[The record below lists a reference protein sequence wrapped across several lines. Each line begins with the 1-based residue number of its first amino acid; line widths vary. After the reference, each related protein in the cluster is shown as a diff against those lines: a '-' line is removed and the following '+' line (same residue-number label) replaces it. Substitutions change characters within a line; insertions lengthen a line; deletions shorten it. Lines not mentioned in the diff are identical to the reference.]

1 MPPNWVEAIAAQA
14 GLEMTSERAAEVGAE
29 AVRIREGV
37 AKAGAET
44 FGFFDEPIHFLAAL
58 EECAEPE
65 PETEG

>member
-1 MPPNWVEAIAAQA
+1 MPPNWVEAIAEQA

-37 AKAGAET
+37 AKAGAGT

-65 PETEG
+65 ANE